1 MKLEFSAYITATD
14 TETRTLTGQIVPF
27 NKSGF
32 TSAGEIVFLE
42 GSFVELDPS
51 KVKLLLEHSHTDP
64 LGKAV
69 SFDITAEGI
78 VGKFQLADTTKAR
91 DIIVEASSGLRT
103 GFSVGANVLDYSY
116 DGNVMKIAAAEL
128 LEVSVVAN
136 AAFGEDAQITDIAA
150 SQSVDAASTE
160 TNGEPVEL
168 ETTVPAEEVAAPAVV
183 EAAAPVYSAQVR
195 KPDANELTLAVVNAA
210 RGDAKAQQV
219 INAALDG
226 ATTST
231 SYGVIPVSYMTD
243 VIDIIN
249 AERSFINS
257 ISRGALPASGLEFKK
272 PRWSSYPTVAA
283 HSAEYAEIATNDALI
298 ENISVEVVARMG
310 GNRVSLELLD
320 RSDPSYV
327 AQLRQK
333 LAEAYAIHTD
343 SAALTTFLSHTNTAV
358 GTGYAALVD
367 AIKSVRVGIKKVAN
381 RLLVSPDQWAV
392 LVTMTDEVGRPLF
405 SPIAPSN
412 AAGIVDG
419 FAGSILGLQVIV
431 SDNAPEE
438 TAVVYSDR
446 AATYYEAAGSPASLE
461 AMKVSTAEVEIA
473 VKGYDAFCEDYLF
486 EVDTD
491 VFRNAGAYAVALTA

>member
-1 MKLEFSAYITATD
+1 MKLEFSANIYASD
-14 TETRTLTGQIVPF
+14 PESRTLTGQIVPF

-32 TSAGEIVFLE
+32 TSAGEVVFLE

-51 KVKLLLEHSHTDP
+51 KVKLLLEHEQTSP
-64 LGKAV
+64 IGKAV
-69 SFDITAEGI
+69 SFEIGAEGI
-78 VGKFQLADTTKAR
+78 IGKFKLSDTSKAR
-91 DIIVEASSGLRT
+91 DVIVEAQDGLRT
-103 GFSVGANVLDYSY
+103 GFSVGANVLDYTFE
-116 DGNVMKIAAAEL
+116 GNVMKVAAAEL

-136 AAFGEDAQITDIAA
+136 AAFGEDAQIREIAA
-150 SQSVDAASTE
+150 SQSAEVVSTE
-160 TNGEPVEL
+160 TKEETVEQ
-168 ETTVPAEEVAAPAVV
+168 ETTVQVEEAAAPAVV
-183 EAAAPVYSAQVR
+183 EAAAPVYAAAVR

-249 AERSFINS
+249 SERSFINS
-257 ISRGALPASGLEFKK
+257 ISRGALPAAGLEFKK
-272 PRWSSYPTVAA
+272 PRWSSYPTVGA

-298 ENISVEVVARMG
+298 ENITVEVVARMG

-320 RSDPSYV
+320 RSAPEYM

-343 SAALTTFLSHTNTAV
+343 SAALTTFLSHTYTAA

-367 AIKSVRVGIKKVAN
+367 AIKSVRVGTKKVAN
-381 RLLVSPDQWAV
+381 RLLVSPDEWAN

-419 FAGSILGLQVIV
+419 FAGSILGLQVVV
-431 SDNAPEE
+431 SDNAPEG
-438 TAVVYSDR
+438 TAVVYTDR

-486 EVDTD
+486 EISAGT
-491 VFRNAGAYAVALTA
+491 FRNAGAYAVALTA

>member
-1 MKLEFSAYITATD
+1 MYI
-14 TETRTLTGQIVPF
+14 
-27 NKSGF
+27 S
-32 TSAGEIVFLE
+32 
-42 GSFVELDPS
+42 
-51 KVKLLLEHSHTDP
+51 
-64 LGKAV
+64 
-69 SFDITAEGI
+69 
-78 VGKFQLADTTKAR
+78 
-91 DIIVEASSGLRT
+91 
-103 GFSVGANVLDYSY
+103 
-116 DGNVMKIAAAEL
+116 AAEL
-128 LEVSVVAN
+128 IEVSVVAN
-136 AAFGEDAQITDIAA
+136 AAFGENAQITDVAA
-150 SQSVDAASTE
+150 SETAEPVPTE
-160 TNGEPVEL
+160 TKEEPVED
-168 ETTVPAEEVAAPAVV
+168 TTVQVEETAAPAVV
-183 EAAAPVYSAQVR
+183 EAAAPVYAAAVR

-219 INAALDG
+219 ITAALDG

-243 VIDIIN
+243 VIEIIN

-272 PRWSSYPTVAA
+272 PRWSSYPTVGA

-298 ENISVEVVARMG
+298 ENITVEVVARMG

-343 SAALTTFLSHTNTAV
+343 SAALTTFLSHTYTAA

-367 AIKSVRVGIKKVAN
+367 AIKSVRVGTKKVAN
-381 RLLVSPDQWAV
+381 RLLVSPDQWAE

-419 FAGSILGLQVIV
+419 FAGSILGLQVVV
-431 SDNAPEE
+431 SDNAPEG
-438 TAVVYSDR
+438 TAVVYTDR

-461 AMKVSTAEVEIA
+461 AMKVSTAEVEVA

-486 EVDTD
+486 EISAGT
-491 VFRNAGAYAVALTA
+491 FRNAGAYAVALTA